1 MNTTKEKPKWKIGWV
16 IISLLVI
23 LTSTPFCLY
32 YKFSDIKK
40 VENTEFN
47 DSNHSIAI
55 KVGTNNT
62 TSKEQAGYTLTQQE
76 VIPSNQDIKQQIE
89 KPKTELIIEKDSI
102 NTISR
107 NTIKT
112 KQN

>member
-1 MNTTKEKPKWKIGWV
+1 MNTTKEEPKWKIGCV

-23 LTSTPFCLY
+23 LTSTPFCLN

-62 TSKEQAGYTLTQQE
+62 TSKEQAGYTLLQQE

-107 NTIKT
+107 DTIKT

>member
-1 MNTTKEKPKWKIGWV
+1 MTF
-16 IISLLVI
+16 
-23 LTSTPFCLY
+23 TPFCLC

-107 NTIKT
+107 DTIKPSRT
-112 KQN
+112 NSTPIHDLWYRCIHSVM

>member
-1 MNTTKEKPKWKIGWV
+1 MNTTKEEPKWKKGCV
-16 IISLLVI
+16 IISLLVN

-32 YKFSDIKK
+32 YKK

-107 NTIKT
+107 DTIKT

>member
-1 MNTTKEKPKWKIGWV
+1 MNTTKEEPKWKIGCV
-16 IISLLVI
+16 IISLFVI

-32 YKFSDIKK
+32 YKFSYIKK
-40 VENTEFN
+40 VETTEFN
-47 DSNHSIAI
+47 DFNHSIAI
-55 KVGTNNT
+55 KVGRNHPPST
-62 TSKEQAGYTLTQQE
+62 EQAGYTLTQQE

-89 KPKTELIIEKDSI
+89 KPTTELIIEKDSI

-107 NTIKT
+107 DTIKT